1 MTSTGQNQPGPD
13 AEQHERAALLDLAL
27 QMADAADVITMA
39 HFRSRTLEVLTKPDR
54 TEVTIADRD
63 TEHALIALIGKAR
76 PDHGVLGEEH
86 GVQKAEA
93 RSRWIIDPIDGTSN
107 YVRGVQVWATLI
119 ALETDGRL
127 EVGVVSAPALGT
139 RWWAS
144 RGGGAFANGSAIH
157 VSGIARLSEAFL
169 SYSEGP
175 WVAKGW
181 RHAVDEL
188 RHRCGRERAF
198 GDFWQHMLVA
208 EGAIDVAAEA
218 IVNLWD
224 LAALQ
229 IIVEEAGGVFTDLDG
244 VVHADGG
251 SALSTNGLLHR
262 EALALFTDSAAPPR

>member
-1 MTSTGQNQPGPD
+1 MTDQTHDPSAAAARRD
-13 AEQHERAALLDLAL
+13 ERAAFLALAL

-39 HFRSRTLEVLTKPDR
+39 HFRSRTLEVLTKADR
-54 TEVTIADRD
+54 TEVTIADRE
-63 TEHALIALIGKAR
+63 TEHKLRALIATSH
-76 PDHGVLGEEH
+76 PEHGVLGEEH
-86 GVQKAEA
+86 GEHLAEA
-93 RSRWIIDPIDGTSN
+93 RSRWILDPIDGTSN
-107 YVRGVQVWATLI
+107 YVRGVPLWATLL
-119 ALETDGRL
+119 ALETNGTL
-127 EVGVVSAPALGT
+127 EVGVVSAPALGA

-144 RGGGAFANGSAIH
+144 RGGGAFANGAAIH
-157 VSGIARLSEAFL
+157 VSGIAKLSEAFL

-181 RHAVDEL
+181 RHAIDEL

-244 VVHADGG
+244 IAHPGGG
-251 SALSTNGLLHR
+251 SALATNGLLHH
-262 EALALFTDSAAPPR
+262 EVLALFTESPTSP